1 MTNKIY
7 AFALSALFL
16 TLLGCQDDDTPFGA
30 VIAPQNLTAQITVAD
45 DLSGNVT
52 VTPSADFAV
61 TFHVFFRQDRDPVV
75 ISNGQSASFRYTDTG
90 QYTQEVIIIAYGRG
104 GAASSISTSI
114 ELNVILVIDPVI
126 LDNLA
131 GAQGLGKRWVWD
143 AASTGHFGVGDP
155 AESFPNYFSA
165 APNQLNPCLYDDVL
179 TFSYDGMGNYDFL
192 LETNEA
198 SFINWAEVKRFFP
211 NDTPQEYNDECRD
224 LSPFL
229 DFDTTF
235 VVLDDPVTGASVLTV
250 ANSVM
255 SYWSGATAYDI
266 IELTADKLVIR
277 GIQQPFDPQGGAL
290 AWYHAFVPEGE
301 PEPSCSAFTGDT
313 GSGMLDTLVWAEEFD
328 TDGAPCIETWSYDLG
343 TGDSGWGNNEAQYY
357 TEDPGNINIA
367 NGVLTITAK
376 AESLFGSDYTSA
388 RIRTNQKFD
397 FTYGRIEARAK
408 LPTGGGTWPAIWMLG
423 SDFLTNTWPGCGEM
437 DIMEHVGNGQDEIF
451 SSLHYPGN
459 SGGNA
464 VSQGITVPGVSE
476 DFHIYALEWT
486 SDQIQFSV
494 DGNTYHTINN
504 SSALPFNSD
513 FFIIMNVAMGGNFG
527 GNIDP
532 NFESSS
538 LDIDYIRVFQ

>member
-313 GSGMLDTLVWAEEFD
+313 GSGMLDTLVWAE
-328 TDGAPCIETWSYDLG
+328 
-343 TGDSGWGNNEAQYY
+343 
-357 TEDPGNINIA
+357 
-367 NGVLTITAK
+367 
-376 AESLFGSDYTSA
+376 
-388 RIRTNQKFD
+388 
-397 FTYGRIEARAK
+397 
-408 LPTGGGTWPAIWMLG
+408 
-423 SDFLTNTWPGCGEM
+423 
-437 DIMEHVGNGQDEIF
+437 
-451 SSLHYPGN
+451 
-459 SGGNA
+459 
-464 VSQGITVPGVSE
+464 
-476 DFHIYALEWT
+476 
-486 SDQIQFSV
+486 
-494 DGNTYHTINN
+494 
-504 SSALPFNSD
+504 
-513 FFIIMNVAMGGNFG
+513 
-527 GNIDP
+527 
-532 NFESSS
+532 
-538 LDIDYIRVFQ
+538 